1 MTETHHSV
9 ALVHDY
15 LTQRGGA
22 ERVVLRMLEA
32 FPDAPV
38 YTSFF
43 EPSLTF
49 PEFPAERVR
58 TLPLDRLRPLR
69 RRHRLALPL
78 LAAAFSLV
86 CVVLLVGALRAR
98 DGHAVVAGARLE
110 WSKIVAT
117 MAALFVYAFVLERVG
132 FVAATFALLLFFFK
146 VLERQRW
153 RTALAGSLVTAFVTY
168 LVFKVWLNVQLPAGP
183 WSG

>member
-1 MTETHHSV
+1 MGRDRGAAAV
-9 ALVHDY
+9 LLVFGLIALEEARKLRFGSIV
-15 LTQRGGA
+15 RPGPGFFP
-22 ERVVLRMLEA
+22 VV
-32 FPDAPV
+32 
-38 YTSFF
+38 
-43 EPSLTF
+43 
-49 PEFPAERVR
+49 
-58 TLPLDRLRPLR
+58 
-69 RRHRLALPL
+69 

-98 DGHAVVAGARLE
+98 DGHAVVAGARLG
-110 WSKIVAT
+110 WSKILAT
-117 MAALFVYAFVLERVG
+117 MAALFAYAFVLERVG

-153 RTALAGSLVTAFVTY
+153 LHALAGSLLTAFVTY